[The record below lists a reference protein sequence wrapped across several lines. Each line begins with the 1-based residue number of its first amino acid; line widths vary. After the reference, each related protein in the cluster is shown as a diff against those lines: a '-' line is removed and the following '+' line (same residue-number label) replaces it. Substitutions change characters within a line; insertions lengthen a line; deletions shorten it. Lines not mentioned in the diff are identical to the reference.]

1 MRSHPKPVTTEAPAP
16 AIVAALP
23 VVRPPRDVLDDACR
37 TYGVTI
43 DALVGPCRSRWLTKA
58 RTAAAIEL
66 RALGLS
72 LADIGGILNR
82 HHTSILYLLGGVK
95 R

>member
-1 MRSHPKPVTTEAPAP
+1 MRSQPKPVSNEPPPP

-23 VVRPPRDVLDDACR
+23 AVRPPREVLDETCR
-37 TYGVTI
+37 TYGVTLE
-43 DALVGPCRSRWLTKA
+43 ALVGPGRSRWLTKA
-58 RTAAAIEL
+58 RTAASLEL

-82 HHTSILYLLGGVK
+82 HHTSILYLLGGV
-95 R
+95 RR